1 MTISFFYHILLF
13 IGDPILLG
21 GFKIGYEVLDMSVLG
36 GICFGNSADADF
48 IFYGIYEC

>member
-1 MTISFFYHILLF
+1 MINVFNNILLVL
-13 IGDPILLG
+13 GYYILLG
-21 GFKIGYEVLDMSVLG
+21 IFKIGYEVLDMSVLG